1 MTVVEVDKQIKLIR
15 DLSQKI
21 KRDPDLAKRL
31 LDRTGMY
38 TPTGQL
44 KKQFRYVT
52 S

>member
-1 MTVVEVDKQIKLIR
+1 MTVVEADKQIKLIR

-21 KRDPDLAKRL
+21 KRDPDLANRL

-44 KKQFRYVT
+44 KKQFR
-52 S
+52 